1 MAGMFSEL
9 CSMFWKQI
17 EKLPEKRFKRLTGV
31 KREVFVQMLDAVKES
46 RRQTLKHAT
55 RGKPAKLSIED
66 KLLVMLM
73 YYREYRTQEHIGVT
87 YGISESRVCEII
99 QDMENILIK
108 DKRFHLPGKKRLL
121 ELSPD
126 IEVVL
131 IDVAESPIERPKKNS
146 DIITPVRRKG
156 IP

>member
-1 MAGMFSEL
+1 
-9 CSMFWKQI
+9 MFWKQI
-17 EKLPEKRFKRLTGV
+17 QNLPDKRFKRLTGV
-31 KREVFVQMLDAVKES
+31 KREVFLQMLEAVKNH
-46 RRQTLKHAT
+46 RQQILTHPT

-73 YYREYRTQEHIGVT
+73 YYREYRTQEHIGIT

-108 DKRFHLPGKKRLL
+108 DKRFHLPGKKALL
-121 ELSPD
+121 ESSPE

-131 IDVAESPIERPKKNS
+131 IDVAESPIERPKKNNEG
-146 DIITPVRRKG
+146 ITQVKRKG
-156 IP
+156 TR

>member
-1 MAGMFSEL
+1 
-9 CSMFWKQI
+9 MFWSQI
-17 EKLPEKRFKRLTGV
+17 ESLPDKRFKRLTGV
-31 KREVFVQMLDAVKES
+31 KREVFLQMLDAVKIYQGEK
-46 RRQTLKHAT
+46 RKHAA
-55 RGKPAKLSIED
+55 RGRPAKLSLED

-73 YYREYRTQEHIGVT
+73 YYREYRTQEHIGMT

-108 DKRFHLPGKKRLL
+108 DKRFHLPGKKKLL

-146 DIITPVRRKG
+146 DTTIPAKRKSTPSKLR
-156 IP
+156 

>member
-1 MAGMFSEL
+1 
-9 CSMFWKQI
+9 MFWSQI
-17 EKLPEKRFKRLTGV
+17 RDIPDKRFKRLTGV
-31 KREVFVQMLDAVKES
+31 KREVFLQMLDAIKTHEQ
-46 RRQTLKHAT
+46 RKRKHPT
-55 RGKPAKLSIED
+55 RGKPAKLCLED

-73 YYREYRTQEHIGVT
+73 YYREYRTQEHIGMT

-121 ELSPD
+121 ESSPD

-146 DIITPVRRKG
+146 EDITQERRKG
-156 IP
+156 TPSKHK

>member
-1 MAGMFSEL
+1 
-9 CSMFWKQI
+9 MFWKQI
-17 EKLPEKRFKRLTGV
+17 QDLPDKRFKRLTGV
-31 KREVFVQMLDAVKES
+31 KREVFLQMLDAVKNF
-46 RRQTLKHAT
+46 RQQTLKHPT
-55 RGKPAKLSIED
+55 RGKPPKLSIED

-108 DKRFHLPGKKRLL
+108 DKRFHLPGKKKLL
-121 ELSPD
+121 ESSSE

-146 DIITPVRRKG
+146 ASITPAKRRSTH
-156 IP
+156 